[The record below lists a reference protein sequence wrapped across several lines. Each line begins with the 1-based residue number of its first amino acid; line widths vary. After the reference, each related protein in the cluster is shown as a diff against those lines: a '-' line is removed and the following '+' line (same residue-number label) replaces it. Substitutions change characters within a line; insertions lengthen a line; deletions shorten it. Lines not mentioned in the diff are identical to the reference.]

1 LKLPKIAWQWPV
13 GVLRQGALAFSS
25 WVPAEVSAVSVV
37 KTLQQASMVAL
48 QQASMVALQQASVVA
63 LQQASMVALQQVFP
77 PMEGFEEQLQALLSL
92 QPQPWQL
99 LALGLVEPQPW
110 QLLALGLV

>member
-1 LKLPKIAWQWPV
+1 
-13 GVLRQGALAFSS
+13 
-25 WVPAEVSAVSVV
+25 
-37 KTLQQASMVAL
+37 
-48 QQASMVALQQASVVA
+48 
-63 LQQASMVALQQVFP
+63 MVALQQVFP

-110 QLLALGLV
+110 QLLALGLVYPQPRQLLALELVELALGLV